1 MREQQLEISEKD
13 VIRCASVFRSLKKV
27 KLKVLLYLYFTPNR
41 THKQIAERLMYH
53 GAAIRDVLNAASKQ
67 GLVERR
73 EGKYRL
79 TKPGKRL
86 VEGMVELIAAMKE
99 EG

>member
-1 MREQQLEISEKD
+1 MKEVQLEIKEKD
-13 VIRCASVFRSLKKV
+13 VIRLSSVFRSLQ
-27 KLKVLLYLYFTPNR
+27 KLKIMILLYLYFTPNR